1 MLRTVFAFIS
11 GLFAT
16 MIIITFVELANA
28 KFLYPPPAGLDW
40 SDMRAVAAFAASLP
54 TAAMA
59 LVLSGW
65 LLGAFVGAAVASR
78 IALRHKLPCALLIG
92 AVVVAGVIDSG
103 LSIPHPT
110 WVIAAGVLLPIPL
123 AYLAATLFQN
133 GLARTR

>member
-11 GLFAT
+11 GVFAT

-28 KFLYPPPAGLDW
+28 KFFFPPPAGLDW
-40 SDMRAVAAFAASLP
+40 ADTRSVAAFAASLP

-59 LVLSGW
+59 IVLAGW
-65 LLGAFVGAAVASR
+65 LLGAFVGAAVAAR
-78 IALRHKLPCALLIG
+78 IALRHAMPCALLIG
-92 AVVVAGVIDSG
+92 AVVAAGVIDSG

-123 AYLAATLFQN
+123 AYLAGKLFQN
-133 GLARTR
+133 GLARTK